1 MEINKENIESF
12 FVELVDNDFRITPV
26 IEDNLVRIEIRSNQV
41 TPISGTFIKDFFRYD
56 EIAEQVSVFV
66 DYMKEVCSNTYV
78 NYNYEYIYHHN
89 GEHLEDI
96 YDSIKY
102 KSRSKAPDN
111 SVELVKIN
119 IEVKKGKDGFFKR
132 AFNKIKK
139 FEEYNRN

>member
-26 IEDNLVRIEIRSNQV
+26 IEDDFIRIEIRSNKIPQ
-41 TPISGTFIKDFFRYD
+41 ISTTFIKDFFRYD

-111 SVELVKIN
+111 IVELVKIN

-132 AFNKIKK
+132 AFKRLKK
-139 FEEYNRN
+139 FNKYEN